1 MAFTLLSLSEKL
13 EQARDTTVTVTAKVL
28 EISDFHQY
36 RNSDNESRR
45 YKVIRIADSTANIQI
60 RLYNQKMMDNLE
72 AGKCYRFTNLYR
84 KQGEHALWAVKTS
97 GLGEGAP
104 LDIPDSILNS
114 TTDTTKKT
122 SLAEA
127 IISPSVSH
135 VAGKILQVGPK

>member
-1 MAFTLLSLSEKL
+1 
-13 EQARDTTVTVTAKVL
+13 
-28 EISDFHQY
+28 
-36 RNSDNESRR
+36 
-45 YKVIRIADSTANIQI
+45 
-60 RLYNQKMMDNLE
+60 MDNLE
-72 AGKCYRFTNLYR
+72 AGKCYLFTNLYR

-97 GLGEGAP
+97 GLGEWAP

-114 TTDTTKKT
+114 TTDTTKRT

>member
-1 MAFTLLSLSEKL
+1 MAFNLLSLSAE
-13 EQARDTTVTVTAKVL
+13 VL
-28 EISDFHQY
+28 EIRDFHQY

-72 AGKCYRFTNLYR
+72 AGKCYLFTNLYR
-84 KQGEHALWAVKTS
+84 KQEHALWAFKTS
-97 GLGEGAP
+97 GLGEWAP

-114 TTDTTKKT
+114 TTDTTKRT